1 MPLLVIAIIVL
12 IVAFLLIAA
21 IDQVSMA
28 PPIPMILKVVI
39 ILGAALI
46 ILNRAG
52 LI

>member
-1 MPLLVIAIIVL
+1 MSLLIIAIIVL

-21 IDQVSMA
+21 IDQVGIT
-28 PPIPMILKVVI
+28 PPISMILKVVI